1 MLSPVAVDAHP
12 CCEAVELST
21 PAEQAMA
28 PRWNARSGTNP
39 EGGAAASATKLTWF
53 ETTTKATARWALGR
67 DLRSDKT

>member
-1 MLSPVAVDAHP
+1 
-12 CCEAVELST
+12 
-21 PAEQAMA
+21 MA
-28 PRWNARSGTNP
+28 PRWSARSETNA